1 MKTINKLDKPFGPAG
16 AAAGLVLILVG
27 ILTVSHSLFSFF
39 LILIGAFFGF
49 TTTNSVIDADRKR
62 VKLSNNLLGV
72 LRIGKWI
79 SIERG
84 MKIGIRKS
92 SQVWQTASWSN
103 RVLKIRNDDFRI
115 ILFDFDEKE
124 IIPLQKAISRNEA
137 SKELAKL
144 SHELGLK
151 TF

>member
-16 AAAGLVLILVG
+16 TAAGLVLFFVG
-27 ILTVSHSLFSFF
+27 ILTVSHSIFSFF

-49 TTTNSVIDADRKR
+49 TTTTSVIDTDKKR

-79 SIERG
+79 NIEGG

-137 SKELAKL
+137 STELAKL
-144 SHELGLK
+144 SRELGLK
-151 TF
+151 KL

>member
-16 AAAGLVLILVG
+16 TSAGLVLFFVG
-27 ILTVSHSLFSFF
+27 ILTVSHSIFSFF

-49 TTTNSVIDADRKR
+49 TTTSSVIDSDKKR
-62 VKLSNNLLGV
+62 VKLSNNLFGV

-79 SIERG
+79 NIEGG

-103 RVLKIRNDDFRI
+103 RVLKIRNDDFRV
-115 ILFDFDEKE
+115 ILFNFDEKE
-124 IIPLQKAISRNEA
+124 IIPLQKAISQNEA
-137 SKELAKL
+137 STELTKL

-151 TF
+151 TV

>member
-16 AAAGLVLILVG
+16 AAAGLALFLVG
-27 ILTVSHSLFSFF
+27 ILTVSYSLFSFF

-49 TTTNSVIDADRKR
+49 TTTTSVIDADRKR

-144 SHELGLK
+144 SRELGLK